1 MIIKRKYATVAQLC
15 EDGTT
20 RQAIMKIFDD
30 LNVPD
35 DIRVF
40 VFDPGSS
47 VMISNSNMSMFMG
60 DAVYEMVMKRLGEL
74 DETDP
79 FENLLNYNNVDK
91 VLSIPGKKGGALMQI
106 MYTKQPDKP
115 VRVVQVLAYETRK
128 GRTELIEPWDV
139 DNVALV

>member
-1 MIIKRKYATVAQLC
+1 MIIKRKYATVAQIC
-15 EDGTT
+15 EDETT
-20 RQAIMKIFDD
+20 KRAIMEIFDEM
-30 LNVPD
+30 NVPD

-60 DAVYEMVMKRLGEL
+60 ASVYKAVMKRIDEL

-79 FENLLNYNNVDK
+79 FESLLNYNNVDK
-91 VLSIPGKKGGALMQI
+91 VLNIPGRKGGTLMQI
-106 MYTKQPDKP
+106 MYTKQPNEP
-115 VRVVQVLAYETRK
+115 VRVVQVLAFETINGK
-128 GRTELIEPWDV
+128 TELIEPWDA

>member
-1 MIIKRKYATVAQLC
+1 MIIKRKYATVAQICDDL
-15 EDGTT
+15 TT
-20 RQAIMKIFDD
+20 KQAIMDIFDD

-60 DAVYEMVMKRLGEL
+60 DRVYKAVMQRLDEL
-74 DETDP
+74 DKTDP
-79 FENLLNYNNVDK
+79 FESLLNYNNVDK
-91 VLSIPGKKGGALMQI
+91 VLNIPGKKGGALMQI
-106 MYTKQPDKP
+106 MYTKQPGKP
-115 VRVVQVLAYETRK
+115 VRVVQVLAFETINGK
-128 GRTELIEPWDV
+128 TTLIEPWDA

>member
-60 DAVYEMVMKRLGEL
+60 DAVYEAVMKRLGEL

-115 VRVVQVLAYETRK
+115 VRVVQVLVYETKK